1 MEVASPDMKNKA
13 FLQQFFMSGIQRTAG
28 NSSKKNNFMKN
39 IVGFLFVSF
48 LFVACQQKIKPEDIV
63 KINGYWEIEKVVF
76 DQGED
81 KQYVVNESYDYFQID
96 KNNKG
101 FRKKVMPQLDGT
113 FMVNDTYE
121 NAVVRFEDDHVFF
134 DYSTPYAKWSEELIT
149 VSDEELVFRNAEKKE
164 YHYKKAE
171 PLNILGDGKKTK

>member
-1 MEVASPDMKNKA
+1 MKNTFKIL
-13 FLQQFFMSGIQRTAG
+13 FL
-28 NSSKKNNFMKN
+28 
-39 IVGFLFVSF
+39 SF
-48 LFVACQQKIKPEDIV
+48 LFISCQQKIKREDIS

-76 DQGED
+76 DEGED

-101 FRKKVMPQLDGT
+101 FRKKVMPQLNGT
-113 FMVNDTYE
+113 FMVNDSQE
-121 NAVVRFEDDHVFF
+121 DVKVRFKDDKVFF
-134 DYSTPYAKWSEELIT
+134 DYKTPYAKWSEELIAI
-149 VSDEELVFRNAEKKE
+149 SDKELVFENAEKKE